1 MSLREPALL
10 GRLKAQIAQDGPISV
25 PEYFTRCLHDPR
37 DGYYANRP
45 ALGGMT
51 GGSDGDFVTAPGV
64 SQMFGELIGLWLVET
79 WDRLG
84 RPAPFRLVEM
94 GPGDGTLMSDILRA
108 GRLLPAFL
116 EAADLW
122 LVEVSPVLRAA
133 QKDRLAGASVRW
145 ADRLEEVPAG
155 APLLLVAN
163 ELLDCLPAR
172 QFVKTPDGWAER
184 VVGLGDNGELA
195 FGLKPLNPLPLGEAA
210 RRAGGGAFSAAA
222 EPRIPPS
229 PSASPTPPPQGEDL
243 AVGAILESSP
253 AQAALGSELGHRLAR
268 DGGAALLIDYGRATS
283 EPGDTLQAIR
293 AHRKEGPLD
302 SPGQADLTVW
312 ADFPSVL
319 EAARQAGASAPPVV
333 TQGDFLR
340 ALGIEARAQA
350 LAAARPDR
358 AEVVARQL
366 DRLTGAAQMGDLFKV
381 ACLSAP
387 GLNPPLF
394 EDEA

>member
-45 ALGGMT
+45 ALG
-51 GGSDGDFVTAPGV
+51 SEGDFITAPGV
-64 SQMFGELIGLWLVET
+64 SQMFGELIGLWLMET
-79 WDRLG
+79 WDRMG

-94 GPGDGTLMSDILRA
+94 GPGDGALMSDILRA
-108 GRLLPAFL
+108 ARLLPAFL

-133 QKDRLAGASVRW
+133 QREKLADASAQWAGRL
-145 ADRLEEVPAG
+145 DEVPAG

-172 QFVKTPDGWAER
+172 QFVKTADGWAER
-184 VVGLGDNGELA
+184 VVGLDEAGELA
-195 FGLKPLNPLPLGEAA
+195 FGLRPLNPPPLGEAA

-222 EPRIPPS
+222 ASDVLRSLPP
-229 PSASPTPPPQGEDL
+229 PSASPTPPPGGEDL
-243 AVGAILESSP
+243 PPGSILESSP
-253 AQAALGSELGHRLAR
+253 AQAALGSEIGHRVAR
-268 DGGAALLIDYGRATS
+268 DGGAALLIDYGRATR
-283 EPGDTLQAIR
+283 EPGDTLQALR
-293 AHRKEGPLD
+293 AHRKESPLE

-319 EAARQAGASAPPVV
+319 GAAREAGADAPPVI
-333 TQGDFLR
+333 TQGEFLR
-340 ALGIEARAQA
+340 ALGVETRAQA

-358 AEVVARQL
+358 ADTLARQL